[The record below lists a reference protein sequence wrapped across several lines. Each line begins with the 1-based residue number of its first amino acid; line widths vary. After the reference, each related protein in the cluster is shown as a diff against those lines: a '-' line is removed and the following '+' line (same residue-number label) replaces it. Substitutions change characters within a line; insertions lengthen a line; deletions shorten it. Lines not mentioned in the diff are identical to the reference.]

1 MLKIL
6 KKMNLL
12 LDRKQKRTMV
22 GLIIMM
28 LFGGVL
34 ESLGI
39 SMLVPIVTV
48 VMDPVAVEESEI
60 LSAVYDMLGMESS
73 VEFAMF
79 LLLSFVGMTVLK
91 NIYLFYQQKAQLKFV
106 YTNQFATSR
115 RMMINF
121 MLRPYEYYLNA
132 DTRQFAV
139 MDEKNLF
146 YYDDDHLSHEGA
158 MLHMEAYEPVFA
170 RIAKQKAENEKQGG

>member
-60 LSAVYDMLGMESS
+60 LSTVYDMLGMESS
-73 VEFAMF
+73 VEFV
-79 LLLSFVGMTVLK
+79 LVSLSVCLK
-91 NIYLFYQQKAQLKFV
+91 IWNSQGV
-106 YTNQFATSR
+106 R
-115 RMMINF
+115 RCRF
-121 MLRPYEYYLNA
+121 
-132 DTRQFAV
+132 
-139 MDEKNLF
+139 
-146 YYDDDHLSHEGA
+146 
-158 MLHMEAYEPVFA
+158 PVFPPPY
-170 RIAKQKAENEKQGG
+170 RG